1 MILVLGHVARVH
13 PTANSPL
20 CCFAGTNPGSAPTSV
35 LPVTRPLD
43 PVNVAATTF

>member
-20 CCFAGTNPGSAPTSV
+20 CRLQVRIRGAHPTSV
-35 LPVTRPLD
+35 LLVIRPELKEMD
-43 PVNVAATTF
+43 ET

>member
-20 CCFAGTNPGSAPTSV
+20 RRLQVRIRVAHPTSV
-35 LPVTRPLD
+35 LPVIGECTPRD
-43 PVNVAATTF
+43 YGT